1 LQIAKALVEKAHM
14 AATARRF
21 WESHFAI
28 QKKIA
33 IILGVIVLAIAI
45 GFVASSQFIGSFGA
59 PEQAV
64 ETPEERASRLGLGA
78 DVNADE
84 AGTTT
89 DLAPVEARPLTG
101 NEGELVDGVR
111 ELAPAEPAR
120 MEDRDYFDGL
130 EDMEAAK
137 PVADKPVE
145 PKPEDVA
152 APPEKPAEP
161 VVERPDDSLLD
172 ELDNLE

>member
-1 LQIAKALVEKAHM
+1 M
-14 AATARRF
+14 
-21 WESHFAI
+21 

-33 IILGVIVLAIAI
+33 IILGVIVLALAI
-45 GFVASSQFIGSFGA
+45 GFVGSQWIGSPHG
-59 PEQAV
+59 PEESV
-64 ETPEERASRLGLGA
+64 ETPEERAARLGLGA

-84 AGTTT
+84 AGNTT

-101 NEGELVDGVR
+101 NEGEIVDGVR

-137 PVADKPVE
+137 PVAEKPVE
-145 PKPEDVA
+145 PKPEDVPA
-152 APPEKPAEP
+152 TPAKPL
-161 VVERPDDSLLD
+161 VERPDDSLLD
-172 ELDNLE
+172 ELDDLE

>member
-1 LQIAKALVEKAHM
+1 M
-14 AATARRF
+14 
-21 WESHFAI
+21 

-33 IILGVIVLAIAI
+33 IVLGVIVLALAI
-45 GFVASSQFIGSFGA
+45 GFIGSRWLGSPQG
-59 PEQAV
+59 PEATT
-64 ETPEERASRLGLGA
+64 ETPEERAARLGLGA

-84 AGTTT
+84 IGTTT

-130 EDMEAAK
+130 EDIEAAK
-137 PVADKPVE
+137 PVAEKPVDIS
-145 PKPEDVA
+145 PEDVP
-152 APPEKPAEP
+152 APPAEP
-161 VVERPDDSLLD
+161 MVERPDDSLLD
-172 ELDNLE
+172 ELDTPE

>member
-1 LQIAKALVEKAHM
+1 M
-14 AATARRF
+14 
-21 WESHFAI
+21 

-33 IILGVIVLAIAI
+33 IILGVIVLALAL
-45 GFVASSQFIGSFGA
+45 GFVGSQWIGSPHG
-59 PEQAV
+59 PEEAV
-64 ETPEERASRLGLGA
+64 ETPEERAARLGLGA

-101 NEGELVDGVR
+101 NEGQVVDGVR
-111 ELAPAEPAR
+111 NLAPAEPAR

-130 EDMEAAK
+130 EDLDAAK
-137 PVADKPVE
+137 PV
-145 PKPEDVA
+145 EDVPA
-152 APPEKPAEP
+152 DTTPADVPAKPADP

>member
-1 LQIAKALVEKAHM
+1 M
-14 AATARRF
+14 
-21 WESHFAI
+21 

-33 IILGVIVLAIAI
+33 IVLGVILLAMVI
-45 GFVASSQFIGSFGA
+45 GYIGSQWLGS
-59 PEQAV
+59 PHGPSQTV
-64 ETPEERASRLGLGA
+64 ETPEERAARLGLGA

-101 NEGELVDGVR
+101 NEGQVVDGVR

-120 MEDRDYFDGL
+120 MENRDYFDGL
-130 EDMEAAK
+130 EDLDAAK
-137 PVADKPVE
+137 PVEDTPAE
-145 PKPEDVA
+145 PKAEDTPA
-152 APPEKPAEP
+152 TPAEP

-172 ELDNLE
+172 ELDAIE